1 MVLYEYSHHI
11 VIYTVT
17 NNSIMHNTYGSQT
30 VQFSASHIDLVL
42 LKPPKI
48 NIPLTRHEDKKLRLS
63 CEQPA
68 LKSVDNRW
76 NQLHMGSICNV
87 ITSLFHSY
95 RIHLS
100 KTKISFYVKATDAY
114 SLMQKKN
121 SLFKIVGI

>member
-1 MVLYEYSHHI
+1 M
-11 VIYTVT
+11 
-17 NNSIMHNTYGSQT
+17 
-30 VQFSASHIDLVL
+30 VQFSAPHIDLVL
-42 LKPPKI
+42 LKQPKM
-48 NIPLTRHEDKKLRLS
+48 NILEKRHEDRKLWLS

-76 NQLHMGSICNV
+76 NQLHMGDICND

-100 KTKISFYVKATDAY
+100 KTNISFNVIATDAY
-114 SLMQKKN
+114 SLMQKQT